1 MRKSKQLFTALLCV
15 ILFSISVLRAQEK
28 EPQFYLTVTT
38 MHWDIEMEDFSMSDW
53 VAVEKEFLDKVTK
66 KNEHVLATTIAHHYL
81 TADNREVLIA
91 TLYGSWQAID
101 KAAER
106 SSELVKE
113 AWPDEANREAF
124 FKKRNSYY
132 SNFHSDEIYA
142 TFPGAKSSTSEAG
155 KDIFYYVRKSHF
167 AFPEDGNFKEFN
179 ELRDAYLKEVLYK
192 NKYIKG
198 YPRAQE
204 RV

>member
-28 EPQFYLTVTT
+28 EPKFYLTVTT

-81 TADNREVLIA
+81 TAD
-91 TLYGSWQAID
+91 
-101 KAAER
+101 
-106 SSELVKE
+106 
-113 AWPDEANREAF
+113 NREAF